1 MPANSAWGT
10 AALTRM
16 VAVLQPQ
23 SIALL
28 AINLHP
34 TQELDRE
41 LYMGFLT
48 VFAEKLQ
55 RMAAY
60 PFSQYRDVVGL

>member
-1 MPANSAWGT
+1 
-10 AALTRM
+10 
-16 VAVLQPQ
+16 LQPQ

-41 LYMGFLT
+41 LYMGFLIPVIGDRQLGVET
-48 VFAEKLQ
+48 GSSAATGNSRPIVAGDTP
-55 RMAAY
+55 RMIA
-60 PFSQYRDVVGL
+60 V